1 MKEEGGG
8 RDGRKGWGEVGRK
21 GWGEEGE
28 GLGGI
33 EREGGRDG
41 EKVYFFVMR
50 VTQIKYFIHS
60 FFHSYRCRWK
70 GTIRC
75 KAVSLLLPDQ
85 SWMHAPAAVRYK
97 STGSGNPCVQYL
109 Q

>member
-1 MKEEGGG
+1 MGEGGG
-8 RDGRKGWGEVGRK
+8 GRKGWEEGMG
-21 GWGEEGE
+21 GSGEEGM
-28 GLGGI
+28 GGGGGGMGRD
-33 EREGGRDG
+33 REGGRDG

-85 SWMHAPAAVRYK
+85 SWMHAPAAVRCK